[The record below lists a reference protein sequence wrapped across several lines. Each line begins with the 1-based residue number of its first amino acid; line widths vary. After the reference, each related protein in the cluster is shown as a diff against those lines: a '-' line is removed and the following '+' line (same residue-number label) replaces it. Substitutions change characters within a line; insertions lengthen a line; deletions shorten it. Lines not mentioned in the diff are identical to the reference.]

1 MDKFLENTT
10 YQNSLKKIIGNMNS
24 SISIIEIKF
33 VVRHLFTKRIWGI
46 DAFTGKFFT
55 NLQKTE
61 EKETVLNRLYETNA
75 TLKPK
80 QAKKK
85 KTRKDCYI
93 LYPSLTWLQKS

>member
-33 VVRHLFTKRIWGI
+33 VVKHLFTKRIWGI

-61 EKETVLNRLYETNA
+61 AKQTLLNRFYETNT

-80 QAKKK
+80 QE
-85 KTRKDCYI
+85 KTNKQEKIATYYI
-93 LYPSLTWLQKS
+93 PL

>member
-10 YQNSLKKIIGNMNS
+10 YQYSLKKIIGNMNS

-61 EKETVLNRLYETNA
+61 EKETLLNRLYETNT
-75 TLKPK
+75 TLKPTLLWN
-80 QAKKK
+80 QSKKK
-85 KTRKDCYI
+85 KKKQEKIATYYI
-93 LYPSLTWLQKS
+93 PL